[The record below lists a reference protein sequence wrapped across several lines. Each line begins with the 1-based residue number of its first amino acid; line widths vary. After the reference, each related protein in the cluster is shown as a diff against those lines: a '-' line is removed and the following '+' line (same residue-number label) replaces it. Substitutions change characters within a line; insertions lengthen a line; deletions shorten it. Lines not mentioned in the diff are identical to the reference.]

1 LSNLDLEHHHS
12 FEFKPVGQFRG
23 ASLLQEQSA
32 DKKFVKY
39 FLLTAKDI
47 NGNGWGV
54 SQDSI
59 ASNIKD
65 FIGQPLV
72 ATSRQF
78 IADSEYGDT
87 FTHPY
92 IPTNHIPTIFAHQNK
107 FAIGIIRDVVEEHGN
122 WNAIAEIFPKYA
134 HMKPPPFCS
143 PGIFQLDPRE
153 PEGNISKWKALHLAV
168 LDAEPAYGAQMAIM
182 KGSCV
187 GTLNECK
194 VQFKGA
200 KFESSNTE
208 QKKEIQREEL
218 ETIDTEE
225 DKTKTASVVCPIK
238 LGQKLRRVAL
248 MGRFASIEDL
258 SKKERLDLST
268 GEYGKYKRHDPEL
281 PLKNEVP
288 FGRENRSV
296 KQRKEDTKN
305 KIMQGF
311 ESITNDS
318 KIRPPKPTTKD
329 RQRIITAK
337 FQLIT
342 GLKQKHAKLDIP
354 IEQPPNVKINPEHG
368 KIIADAYGKMK
379 HDPSNPEVKQS
390 YDALIKETGSQYKD
404 LLGKGLKVSK
414 IKGENP
420 YKSSKDMHNDLEQN
434 NHLHYYPTKSGFGSE
449 GEEHPDHPMLQKTE
463 FKDEDNEPMLANDVF
478 RIVHDINGHHRGG
491 MSGFGPKGEQQAF
504 LTHSKMYSPTA
515 KKALA
520 TETMGQNNFVNFGPN
535 GEHNRKDPSHTI
547 YAEQKAGIMPDEI
560 VNGNFHQDNQVKS
573 SKQVINDKFQRIA
586 MTNLESD
593 KDKILARYNLSLDK
607 YRKSVK
613 GEHEAKSLNDEGFR
627 EVFRTDA
634 LKHGNRYKKLTGE
647 HPPGIE
653 EVQKK

>member
-87 FTHPY
+87 YTHPY

-208 QKKEIQREEL
+208 QKKEMQREEL

-225 DKTKTASVVCPIK
+225 EDKKNTASVICPIK
-238 LGQKLRRVAL
+238 LGNKLRRVAL
-248 MGRFASIEDL
+248 QGKFQKLAYKSDKEIEDSRIPYPRKSYNEIEKTRPEGTYQNYEQS
-258 SKKERLDLST
+258 SKEGDYVLHNNKIRPSKPTQKDRQRIISAKLQLIAGLNQRMAYTEIGKPHT
-268 GEYGKYKRHDPEL
+268 KPEYGKDDVDETGQLPILNRVGDEVQAHGHKIGHELLENSKLSDYAIPKVKDTFNMMLRNIEEENDNSFGPKFEGTIKGHPDQKQYDSLETVKSRVLNSAHYEHDKDFGMGDSGEERRPQNKGEEL
-281 PLKNEVP
+281 GRKLFEP
-288 FGRENRSV
+288 FQKMRDEEIAQNPHRIQDHLEGRKLINQFGDSLF
-296 KQRKEDTKN
+296 N
-305 KIMQGF
+305 KMQ
-311 ESITNDS
+311 ESIQKNLQP
-318 KIRPPKPTTKD
+318 KIRPPKPTNAD
-329 RQRIITAK
+329 RRKMIGARLMKIASQGEENMTYQDSK
-337 FQLIT
+337 
-342 GLKQKHAKLDIP
+342 K
-354 IEQPPNVKINPEHG
+354 VKI
-368 KIIADAYGKMK
+368 
-379 HDPSNPEVKQS
+379 
-390 YDALIKETGSQYKD
+390 IKK
-404 LLGKGLKVSK
+404 K
-414 IKGENP
+414 N
-420 YKSSKDMHNDLEQN
+420 
-434 NHLHYYPTKSGFGSE
+434 
-449 GEEHPDHPMLQKTE
+449 EE
-463 FKDEDNEPMLANDVF
+463 DE
-478 RIVHDINGHHRGG
+478 
-491 MSGFGPKGEQQAF
+491 
-504 LTHSKMYSPTA
+504 
-515 KKALA
+515 
-520 TETMGQNNFVNFGPN
+520 
-535 GEHNRKDPSHTI
+535 
-547 YAEQKAGIMPDEI
+547 
-560 VNGNFHQDNQVKS
+560 
-573 SKQVINDKFQRIA
+573 
-586 MTNLESD
+586 
-593 KDKILARYNLSLDK
+593 
-607 YRKSVK
+607 
-613 GEHEAKSLNDEGFR
+613 
-627 EVFRTDA
+627 
-634 LKHGNRYKKLTGE
+634 
-647 HPPGIE
+647 
-653 EVQKK
+653 